1 MLVLMIL
8 HCSTKHTFDYL
19 RWVGPCIIMLIL
31 EVINLCFNRIEN
43 LTRYVLKVIGK
54 GGSCMVKEENSSF
67 NKTVKCNSGYK
78 DLTGDLLWNMT
89 RASRWEFEDIN
100 EQSFVGITGVVSKH
114 SVVDK
119 FLGTLALIAWGQQP
133 ACRVWSQ
140 ACFHASSL

>member
-19 RWVGPCIIMLIL
+19 RWVGPYMVMLIS
-31 EVINLCFNRIEN
+31 EIINLNCDEN
-43 LTRYVLKVIGK
+43 LTRYVFNVIGK
-54 GGSCMVKEENSSF
+54 GWECMVKDENPLF
-67 NKTVKCNSGYK
+67 NKLVKCNSNY
-78 DLTGDLLWNMT
+78 DDPIGDLLWNMT

-119 FLGTLALIAWGQQP
+119 FLGTLALIVWGQQS

>member
-1 MLVLMIL
+1 MLVLLIL

-19 RWVGPCIIMLIL
+19 RWVGPGIIMLIS
-31 EVINLCFNRIEN
+31 EMINLNRIDD

-54 GGSCMVKEENSSF
+54 GGAWLVKEENPSF
-67 NKTVKCNSGYK
+67 NKTVKCKSGY
-78 DLTGDLLWNMT
+78 DDQIGDLLWNMT

-100 EQSFVGITGVVSKH
+100 EQSFVGITRVVSKH

-119 FLGTLALIAWGQQP
+119 FLGTFALVAWGQQP

>member
-19 RWVGPCIIMLIL
+19 RWVGPYIIMLIS
-31 EVINLCFNRIEN
+31 EMINFNRIEN

-54 GGSCMVKEENSSF
+54 GGVKEENPSF
-67 NKTVKCNSGYK
+67 NKTVKCNSGY
-78 DLTGDLLWNMT
+78 DDPIDDLLWNMT
-89 RASRWEFEDIN
+89 RASSWEFEDIN
-100 EQSFVGITGVVSKH
+100 EQSFIGITGIVSKH

-119 FLGTLALIAWGQQP
+119 FLGALALITWGQQP

>member
-1 MLVLMIL
+1 MQEWY
-8 HCSTKHTFDYL
+8 SE
-19 RWVGPCIIMLIL
+19 P
-31 EVINLCFNRIEN
+31 
-43 LTRYVLKVIGK
+43 LKVIGK

-67 NKTVKCNSGYK
+67 DKTVKCNSGYN
-78 DLTGDLLWNMT
+78 DPTGDLLWNMT

-133 ACRVWSQ
+133 ACRVWS
-140 ACFHASSL
+140 